1 MNIKQA
7 AQKSGI
13 SERNIRYYEQAGL
26 ITPARNPENDY
37 RQYTEENMRTLK
49 MIRILRS
56 VDMPVEDIR
65 DVLQG
70 KTALSDAALAQKQRL
85 QDRMQTLKAAADF
98 CSELNETCCS
108 ADALDVDACLTRMEA
123 PAQAGWFTGW
133 MQDYT
138 KVASALA
145 KEQFSFTPDSE
156 VRTPQQVSAALFA
169 YAEQQNLDIV
179 ITHESMTPRFT
190 LNGAEYT
197 ARVVYTPV
205 MRVPTAHISCRMVGA
220 SEADAAVPAP
230 PRRCLQRSL
239 HKALPGILLLLI
251 IGAVL
256 GAQGMLNSADG
267 WALLGGFAAVAI
279 AKSVYDFY
287 WLYNHNDKR

>member
-26 ITPARNPENDY
+26 ITPARNPDNDY

-133 MQDYT
+133 VQDYT

-205 MRVPTAHISCRMVGA
+205 MRVPTAHISCQMVGA

-230 PRRCLQRSL
+230 
-239 HKALPGILLLLI
+239 
-251 IGAVL
+251 
-256 GAQGMLNSADG
+256 
-267 WALLGGFAAVAI
+267 AAVCSA
-279 AKSVYDFY
+279 VCTRHCPEFCCC
-287 WLYNHNDKR
+287 

>member
-49 MIRILRS
+49 LIRVLRS

-70 KTALSDAALAQKQRL
+70 KTALADAALAQKQRL
-85 QDRMQTLKAAADF
+85 QSRMETLKAAADF
-98 CSELNETCCS
+98 CGELNEISTT
-108 ADALDVDACLTRMEA
+108 ADALDVDACLSRMEN
-123 PAQAGWFTGW
+123 PPRPGFFTGW
-133 MQDYT
+133 VQDYT
-138 KVASALA
+138 KAASALA

-169 YAEQQNLDIV
+169 YAEQQGLDIV

-190 LNGAEYT
+190 LHGAEYT

-205 MRVPTAHISCRMVGA
+205 MRVPTAHISCQMVGT
-220 SEADAAVPAP
+220 SDADAAVPE
-230 PRRCLQRSL
+230 PRRRFLRSL
-239 HKALPGILLLLI
+239 HKVLPGILVLLA
-251 IGAVL
+251 IGVL
-256 GAQGMLNSADG
+256 LGSQGMLNSADG
-267 WALLGGFAAVAI
+267 WILLGSFAAVAI

>member
-26 ITPARNPENDY
+26 ITPARNPDNDY

-108 ADALDVDACLTRMEA
+108 ADALEEFLEDFEIIYPPEDTSLTC
-123 PAQAGWFTGW
+123 QAIHIFNGVNDMLRQEGPK
-133 MQDYT
+133 Q
-138 KVASALA
+138 SA
-145 KEQFSFTPDSE
+145 
-156 VRTPQQVSAALFA
+156 
-169 YAEQQNLDIV
+169 I
-179 ITHESMTPRFT
+179 
-190 LNGAEYT
+190 
-197 ARVVYTPV
+197 
-205 MRVPTAHISCRMVGA
+205 
-220 SEADAAVPAP
+220 
-230 PRRCLQRSL
+230 
-239 HKALPGILLLLI
+239 
-251 IGAVL
+251 
-256 GAQGMLNSADG
+256 
-267 WALLGGFAAVAI
+267 
-279 AKSVYDFY
+279 
-287 WLYNHNDKR
+287 KRLR

>member
-85 QDRMQTLKAAADF
+85 QDRMQTLKTAADF
-98 CSELNETCCS
+98 CGELNETCCS
-108 ADALDVDACLTRMEA
+108 ADALDVDACLTRMET

-133 MQDYT
+133 VQDYT

-190 LNGAEYT
+190 MNGAEYT

-205 MRVPTAHISCRMVGA
+205 MRVPTAHISCWMVGA

-230 PRRCLQRSL
+230 RRRLQRSL

-251 IGAVL
+251 IAVVL

>member
-98 CSELNETCCS
+98 CGELNETCCS
-108 ADALDVDACLTRMEA
+108 ADALDADACLTRMEA

-133 MQDYT
+133 VQDYT
-138 KVASALA
+138 KVA
-145 KEQFSFTPDSE
+145 
-156 VRTPQQVSAALFA
+156 AALSK
-169 YAEQQNLDIV
+169 E
-179 ITHESMTPRFT
+179 
-190 LNGAEYT
+190 
-197 ARVVYTPV
+197 
-205 MRVPTAHISCRMVGA
+205 
-220 SEADAAVPAP
+220 
-230 PRRCLQRSL
+230 
-239 HKALPGILLLLI
+239 
-251 IGAVL
+251 
-256 GAQGMLNSADG
+256 
-267 WALLGGFAAVAI
+267 
-279 AKSVYDFY
+279 
-287 WLYNHNDKR
+287 

>member
-108 ADALDVDACLTRMEA
+108 ADALDVDACLTRMKT

-133 MQDYT
+133 VQDYT

-205 MRVPTAHISCRMVGA
+205 MRVPTAHISCQMVGA

-230 PRRCLQRSL
+230 RRRLQRGL
-239 HKALPGILLLLI
+239 HKALPGILLLLV
-251 IGAVL
+251 IGLLL
-256 GAQGMLNSADG
+256 GSQGMLNSADG

-287 WLYNHNDKR
+287 WLYNHNDKH

>member
-1 MNIKQA
+1 
-7 AQKSGI
+7 
-13 SERNIRYYEQAGL
+13 
-26 ITPARNPENDY
+26 
-37 RQYTEENMRTLK
+37 MRTLK

-85 QDRMQTLKAAADF
+85 KDRMQTLKAAADF
-98 CSELNETCCS
+98 CGELNETCCS

-133 MQDYT
+133 VQDYT

-169 YAEQQNLDIV
+169 YAEQQNLDLV

-205 MRVPTAHISCRMVGA
+205 MRVPTAHISCQMVGA

-230 PRRCLQRSL
+230 RRRLQRSL

-251 IGAVL
+251 IVVVL

-287 WLYNHNDKR
+287 WLYNHNDKH

>member
-85 QDRMQTLKAAADF
+85 
-98 CSELNETCCS
+98 
-108 ADALDVDACLTRMEA
+108 
-123 PAQAGWFTGW
+123 
-133 MQDYT
+133 
-138 KVASALA
+138 
-145 KEQFSFTPDSE
+145 
-156 VRTPQQVSAALFA
+156 
-169 YAEQQNLDIV
+169 
-179 ITHESMTPRFT
+179 
-190 LNGAEYT
+190 
-197 ARVVYTPV
+197 
-205 MRVPTAHISCRMVGA
+205 
-220 SEADAAVPAP
+220 
-230 PRRCLQRSL
+230 
-239 HKALPGILLLLI
+239 
-251 IGAVL
+251 
-256 GAQGMLNSADG
+256 
-267 WALLGGFAAVAI
+267 
-279 AKSVYDFY
+279 
-287 WLYNHNDKR
+287 

>member
-98 CSELNETCCS
+98 CGELNETRCS

-133 MQDYT
+133 VQDYT
-138 KVASALA
+138 KVASALS

-179 ITHESMTPRFT
+179 ITHESMTPRFI
-190 LNGAEYT
+190 LNGVEYT

-205 MRVPTAHISCRMVGA
+205 MRVPTAHISCQMVGA
-220 SEADAAVPAP
+220 SDTDAAVPAP
-230 PRRCLQRSL
+230 PPQPAAR
-239 HKALPGILLLLI
+239 I
-251 IGAVL
+251 
-256 GAQGMLNSADG
+256 AQGTARN
-267 WALLGGFAAVAI
+267 FAAFGGRGAAGRTGDAELRRRV
-279 AKSVYDFY
+279 DFAGQ
-287 WLYNHNDKR
+287 LCRRSNRQECVRFLLAVQSQR

>member
-70 KTALSDAALAQKQRL
+70 KTTLSDAALAQKQRL

-98 CSELNETCCS
+98 CGELNETCCS

-133 MQDYT
+133 VQDYT
-138 KVASALA
+138 KVAAALS

-169 YAEQQNLDIV
+169 YAEQQDLDIV

-205 MRVPTAHISCRMVGA
+205 MRVPTAHISCQMVGA

-230 PRRCLQRSL
+230 PPQLAARF
-239 HKALPGILLLLI
+239 
-251 IGAVL
+251 
-256 GAQGMLNSADG
+256 AQGTARNFAAFDG
-267 WALLGGFAAVAI
+267 WGAAGRTGDAELRRRLDYAGQLCRRGYCQECVRFLLV
-279 AKSVYDFY
+279 VQPQ
-287 WLYNHNDKR
+287 R

>member
-49 MIRILRS
+49 LIRVLRS

-70 KTALSDAALAQKQRL
+70 KTALADAALAQKQRL
-85 QDRMQTLKAAADF
+85 QDRMQTLKAAVDF
-98 CSELNETCCS
+98 CGELNETRCS
-108 ADALDVDACLTRMEA
+108 ADALDVDACLIRMEA

-133 MQDYT
+133 VQDYT
-138 KVASALA
+138 KVAAALA

-156 VRTPQQVSAALFA
+156 VRTPQQVSAALFT

-205 MRVPTAHISCRMVGA
+205 MRVPTAHISCQMVGA

-230 PRRCLQRSL
+230 RRSLQRCL
-239 HKALPGILLLLI
+239 HKALPGILLLLVV
-251 IGAVL
+251 GVLL

-267 WALLGGFAAVAI
+267 WIMLGSFAAVAI

-287 WLYNHNDKR
+287 WLYNHNDKS